1 MQMVSVVLGATTVL
15 LVLLTALRL
24 DALEIAS
31 QSSPVWEQPVQI
43 VPLFPDPISD
53 STWRF
58 DFDEPESLLE
68 SLRFTSDHRIVL
80 DEATTILMK
89 RLHNWQSGLD
99 DQQAD
104 PARIQLL
111 MSKFFPETTC
121 YHSFSDLWRRYLAFK
136 DAEQQQ
142 TDLVRLQ
149 PQFFSQEEIEGLFGR
164 QNRLSLYLSERS
176 QIIKNPELTDA
187 QREQALQALALAH
200 RAEPDSNKAVKN
212 GPCS

>member
-111 MSKFFPETTC
+111 MSKFFTETT
-121 YHSFSDLWRRYLAFK
+121 
-136 DAEQQQ
+136 
-142 TDLVRLQ
+142 
-149 PQFFSQEEIEGLFGR
+149 
-164 QNRLSLYLSERS
+164 
-176 QIIKNPELTDA
+176 
-187 QREQALQALALAH
+187 
-200 RAEPDSNKAVKN
+200 
-212 GPCS
+212 